1 MKFFSWTFGFIMIVY
16 FINNQSVNRKKLI
29 EGEYSIDKYI
39 GITVLILKT
48 QPMTIK
54 LWTISWGDVY
64 LILYVPHSITTFCN
78 EERNGISLAQAK

>member
-1 MKFFSWTFGFIMIVY
+1 MIVY

-54 LWTISWGDVY
+54 L
-64 LILYVPHSITTFCN
+64 
-78 EERNGISLAQAK
+78 